1 MKILI
6 TGGAGFIGF
15 HLVKKLACQNNQ
27 IVILDNFSR
36 GKFDKEFNDF
46 IQQKNI
52 RFLDINLISNEP
64 FKNVEKDFDFIIHL
78 AAILGVSN
86 VIKDSFKVLNH
97 NFLMT
102 LNLLDFAKLNKN
114 LKRFIYASTSEVY
127 AGTLKSY
134 GLVFPTP
141 ESTKLVIPSLS
152 MPRSSYMLSK
162 IYGEALCYSSGIPI
176 TIIRPHNIYGPR
188 MGFSHVIP
196 ELFMRINKLRF
207 EEELEV
213 FSPSHKRVFC
223 FIEDAVELII
233 SLFKTDKENV
243 LTFNL
248 GNDLAEINMRDLAKI
263 ILNLMNRNDIKIVD
277 GKDTDGSPAR
287 RIPNIDKICK
297 YSNIKKR
304 ISLND
309 GLYKTYEWYKNYLG

>member
-1 MKILI
+1 
-6 TGGAGFIGF
+6 
-15 HLVKKLACQNNQ
+15 
-27 IVILDNFSR
+27 
-36 GKFDKEFNDF
+36 
-46 IQQKNI
+46 
-52 RFLDINLISNEP
+52 
-64 FKNVEKDFDFIIHL
+64 
-78 AAILGVSN
+78 
-86 VIKDSFKVLNH
+86 
-97 NFLMT
+97 MT
-102 LNLLDFAKLNKN
+102 LNLIEFAKLNKN
-114 LKRFIYASTSEVY
+114 LKRFIYTSTSEVY

-141 ESTKLVIPSLS
+141 ESTELVIPSLS
-152 MPRSSYMLSK
+152 KPRTSYMLSK
-162 IYGEALCYSSGIPI
+162 LYGEALCYSSGLPI

-196 ELFMRINKLRF
+196 ELFMRINKLKLK
-207 EEELEV
+207 ENLEV

-233 SLFKTDKENV
+233 SLLKSDNQNV

-248 GNDLAEINMRDLAKI
+248 GNDDAEINMRDLAKI

-277 GKDTDGSPAR
+277 GKDTDGSPSR
-287 RIPNIDKICK
+287 RMPNIEKLSK

-309 GLYKTYEWYKNYLG
+309 GLKKTYLWYKNYLG